1 MITIGVDAHKQVHV
15 AVVLDEAGRELD
27 RWQGPNSAEG
37 WLKMLGWASSL
48 GSTRRWGVEGAWN
61 YGRGLAQ
68 HLVEAGEEVYE
79 VNPRWTAE
87 ERKRSRKRGKS
98 DRLDA
103 LAVAELVWR
112 EGSDLPVVVE
122 EDQTAVLDL
131 LVSEREDLLAE
142 ATRLRNRIHQL
153 LLQIDPEYK
162 AHLPKL
168 NSEAGLRALERY
180 TASGNESREERA
192 AAVRRLARR
201 LCLAT
206 GQAKE
211 LARRIRSLARQD
223 FEPLT
228 RLCGINLLTAGALA
242 GILGPATSGRF
253 SNDAQLAAY
262 AGVAPLEA
270 SSAGAVRHRLS
281 RDGNRDLNAI
291 VYRIA
296 ITQARWLPEARAYLR
311 RRVSEGKTARE
322 ALRALK
328 RYIVRAIWR
337 LWRECRIVESGAR
350 DGGAAAPFT

>member
-1 MITIGVDAHKQVHV
+1 MITIGVDAHKREHV

-27 RWQGPNSAEG
+27 RWRGPNSAEG
-37 WLKMLGWASSL
+37 WLKMLGWASNL
-48 GSTRRWGVEGAWN
+48 GSIRRWGIEGAWN
-61 YGRGLAQ
+61 YGRGLSQ
-68 HLVEAGEEVYE
+68 HLVGAGEEVYE
-79 VNPRWTAE
+79 VNPRWTVEA
-87 ERKRSRKRGKS
+87 RKRSRKRGKS
-98 DRLDA
+98 DGLDA
-103 LAVAELVWR
+103 RAVAELVRR

-122 EDQTAVLDL
+122 EDRTAVLDL

-153 LLQIDPEYK
+153 LLQVDPEYK
-162 AHLPKL
+162 SYLPKL
-168 NSEAGLRALERY
+168 NSQGGLHALERY
-180 TASGNESREERA
+180 TASGNEPREERA
-192 AAVRRLARR
+192 AAIGRLARR
-201 LCLAT
+201 LRLAT
-206 GQAKE
+206 EQAKE

-242 GILGPATSGRF
+242 GILGPPTSRRF

-270 SSAGAVRHRLS
+270 SSAGVVRHRLS
-281 RDGNRDLNAI
+281 RDGNRELNAI

-296 ITQARWLPEARAYLR
+296 ITQARWSEEAKAYLR

-337 LWRECRIVESGAR
+337 LWRECRTVESGAP
-350 DGGAAAPFT
+350 DGETATPFT